1 MTKTQL
7 YMDYLR
13 EEGYRPELDKD
24 GDVVFKHER
33 VTFIIFANEDDEQ
46 YFKMMIPYFWELE
59 SAEETD
65 RAVRVMMRLNRE
77 YKAAK
82 FCETGE
88 DVSLF
93 VECFYETADGF
104 KTVFA
109 RYVDLLSSALREFRQ
124 LMVEEKPHERPIA
137 QA

>member
-1 MTKTQL
+1 MTKTQMYL
-7 YMDYLR
+7 DYLR

-46 YFKMMIPYFWELE
+46 YFKMMVPYFWELE
-59 SAEETD
+59 TAEETD

-93 VECFYETADGF
+93 VECFYDTADGF
-104 KTVFA
+104 KSVFA

-124 LMVEEKPHERPIA
+124 LMQEETPQARPIA

>member
-33 VTFIIFANEDDEQ
+33 VTFIIFANEDD
-46 YFKMMIPYFWELE
+46 
-59 SAEETD
+59 
-65 RAVRVMMRLNRE
+65 RAMRVMMRLNRA

-93 VECFYETADGF
+93 VECFYAQADGF
-104 KTVFA
+104 KPVFA

-124 LMVEEKPHERPIA
+124 LMVEEKPHERPVA

>member
-1 MTKTQL
+1 MTKTQIYL
-7 YMDYLR
+7 DYLR

-59 SAEETD
+59 TAEETD
-65 RAVRVMMRLNRE
+65 RAMRVMMRLNRE

-104 KTVFA
+104 KSVFA

-124 LMVEEKPHERPIA
+124 LMQEETPQARPIA